1 MSDFKTS
8 LLVNRQVPEFIR
20 EEYPLFITFLEAY
33 YEYLETQQGTEKNDL
48 VKKSKDLRNLPD
60 VDLSIEE
67 FQNSFF
73 NMYASLVPQ
82 DVAVNKEVLIKNV
95 LPLYLS
101 KGSENSFKLLF
112 RLLFGQELQ
121 LSYPRSEVLR
131 ASDGKWLIE
140 DYLKVSNTVYSL
152 HIGDGTTKEFVLA
165 PCRCP
170 ITGGVLPIRADVYID
185 DVLQTSGFFI
195 RSESKKLYFNTA
207 PVDGAEIKVY
217 YLGFDFSQIVSRKV
231 TGVTSNASA
240 LVQRI
245 GSQVINN
252 QNVNEFY
259 VDKSSIRGTFSIG
272 EQIRTDVFGVDG
284 NLINIYFSGLSSVLS
299 VNIIDGGSNY
309 QVGDSVIIN
318 APEAVEQPKAII
330 SKVFSGKIN
339 QVNILNG
346 GAGFQAPSRVFAD
359 GFSNSE
365 IEFAI
370 AAVETS
376 TANAV
381 SNTFFIY
388 SDVISD
394 IDPANTTIDTADYN
408 FPGNISPLGVVNANS
423 IVSHAFSNI
432 AYTLIG
438 GISNV
443 AIITANV
450 IVSSLPVLGA
460 DPATV
465 TINPLTANTSAQ
477 TVVAIDTF
485 GSVGKLFIR
494 FTGTNYEVGDELI
507 FTNPKNKMAIGVGA
521 SGEVSNVSTIGE
533 ITEVIL
539 LPPKIT
545 GTANVYSLS
554 NTTVQGNNTIFL
566 EELIPGDLITIRT
579 GNSGISAYETRKVVA
594 VDSNTSINV
603 NTAFSNSFVTDRA
616 IRKVGVYPT
625 GGQGYRPE
633 TLPTITISSANGTSA
648 LIEAVAIMGDGEK
661 LEGIGTKRPGE
672 IEEIEIT
679 NPGSGIRIIPQVD
692 LTQSGDGTALA
703 NVSLAPTF
711 DSLPGRWTSS
721 DGILSSDR
729 RLQGR
734 DFYVNY
740 SYLTSSVVE
749 FSKYKKIFKELL
761 HPAGFEAYATWDTFN
776 VITQNTSTLST
787 LVEPKNIRTLSGLVN
802 VANASIFVTGVG
814 TKFNVANTNGIL
826 SIGSYIAINSEIRV
840 VNSIISNTNLEVTSA
855 FTITANLEEMIVI
868 NTVYDAI
875 ATEVSLD
882 EIVAENELVL
892 TVEE

>member
-1 MSDFKTS
+1 M
-8 LLVNRQVPEFIR
+8 
-20 EEYPLFITFLEAY
+20 
-33 YEYLETQQGTEKNDL
+33 
-48 VKKSKDLRNLPD
+48 
-60 VDLSIEE
+60 
-67 FQNSFF
+67 
-73 NMYASLVPQ
+73 
-82 DVAVNKEVLIKNV
+82 
-95 LPLYLS
+95 
-101 KGSENSFKLLF
+101 
-112 RLLFGQELQ
+112 
-121 LSYPRSEVLR
+121 
-131 ASDGKWLIE
+131 
-140 DYLKVSNTVYSL
+140 
-152 HIGDGTTKEFVLA
+152 
-165 PCRCP
+165 
-170 ITGGVLPIRADVYID
+170 
-185 DVLQTSGFFI
+185 
-195 RSESKKLYFNTA
+195 
-207 PVDGAEIKVY
+207 
-217 YLGFDFSQIVSRKV
+217 
-231 TGVTSNASA
+231 
-240 LVQRI
+240 
-245 GSQVINN
+245 
-252 QNVNEFY
+252 NEFY
-259 VDKSSIRGTFSIG
+259 VDKTSIRGTFSIG
-272 EQIRTDVFGVDG
+272 ELIRTDIFGIDG
-284 NLINIYFSGLSSVLS
+284 NLINLYFAGLSSVLS
-299 VNIIDGGSNY
+299 VNVIDGGSNY
-309 QVGDSVIIN
+309 QVGEPVIIN
-318 APEAVEQPKAII
+318 APEALTQPKAII

-339 QVNILNG
+339 QINILDG

-359 GFSNSE
+359 GFTNTE

-376 TANAV
+376 AANSV

-408 FPGNISPLGVVNANS
+408 FPGNISPFGVVNSNS
-423 IVSHAFSNI
+423 IVSHAFSNT

-465 TINPLTANTSAQ
+465 TIDPLTANTSAQ

-507 FTNPKNKMAIGVGA
+507 FTNPKNKMAVGVGA
-521 SGEVSNVSTIGE
+521 EGEVSNVSSIGE
-533 ITEVIL
+533 ITEVLL

-545 GTANVYSLS
+545 GTANLFSLS

-566 EELIPGDLITIRT
+566 DELIPGDLITIRT

-603 NTAFSNSFVTDRA
+603 NTAFSSSFVTDRA
-616 IRKVGVYPT
+616 IRKVGAYPV
-625 GGQGYRPE
+625 GGQGYTPR
-633 TLPTITISSANGTSA
+633 TLPIVTVSSANGTSA
-648 LIEAVAIMGDGEK
+648 LIEAVAIMGDGEE

-672 IEEIEIT
+672 IEEIEVSD
-679 NPGSGIRIIPQVD
+679 PGSRITIIPQVD
-692 LTQSGDGTALA
+692 LSQSGDGTATA
-703 NVSLAPTF
+703 NVTLAPTF

-734 DFYVNY
+734 DFYVNF

-776 VITQNTSTLST
+776 VITQNTSTLSS
-787 LVEPKNIRTLSGLVN
+787 LVEPKNVRTLSGLVN

-868 NTVYDAI
+868 NTVYDAV

-882 EIVAENELVL
+882 EIVAENELIL